1 MNKIF
6 KRDFSMQGGNGG
18 DDDDDK
24 PWWRRYKF
32 FSDEKNNGDNGD
44 NDEESNDYL
53 YSYHEDSF
61 NYDEE
66 SNHSNNEDK
75 TIISNNQIETNIPE
89 ENVLTEI
96 INLNDN
102 YNRSTIDIG
111 TTNSLLDFIQNNY
124 YILILIFIGIGVV
137 GSMLWYY
144 HPFIIKYIRNFFNW
158 IRGSLTITESA
169 THSPSAITSEVAEQI
184 QEVENLEKEVETF
197 EKEVEQEILEIEN
210 AQVFQAEQ
218 ITNEHSISNLQKKIG
233 ILSRVNAP
241 LYLKIL
247 RIILFIVKFIKKG
260 LKRK

>member
-1 MNKIF
+1 MNKNF

-44 NDEESNDYL
+44 S
-53 YSYHEDSF
+53 
-61 NYDEE
+61 DEE

-75 TIISNNQIETNIPE
+75 TIISNNEIETNIPE
-89 ENVLTEI
+89 ENVLNEI

-169 THSPSAITSEVAEQI
+169 THSPSAITVEVAEQI
-184 QEVENLEKEVETF
+184 QEVETF
-197 EKEVEQEILEIEN
+197 EQEVEQEILEIEN

-218 ITNEHSISNLQKKIG
+218 ITNEHSISKMQKKIG

-247 RIILFIVKFIKKG
+247 RIILFIVKFIKKE
-260 LKRK
+260 LKR